1 MRFAISN
8 GIASSMC
15 SKRDDSDCENVQLI
29 FSGAEYIS
37 QLISFAMVCSQV
49 SQGAESRADYL
60 KIRSAHLS
68 CQKGFGFIKS

>member
-8 GIASSMC
+8 GIALSMC
-15 SKRDDSDCENVQLI
+15 GKRDDFDCENVQLI
-29 FSGAEYIS
+29 
-37 QLISFAMVCSQV
+37 CSQV

-60 KIRSAHLS
+60 KIRSAQLS